1 MINDASVQ
9 PIVDAEIVEP
19 EEALVPEQPGTPSGV
34 VEEASGASV
43 LIDLE
48 NMIKNYISSLEA
60 NRKELK
66 VQKEMLNDIFNNDPT
81 YREQEAQVKDV
92 MKAKKEI
99 KARLSRQPNAI
110 DLSEKVKNLTSEI
123 REKDTALSDYLREY
137 MRLSGANEIED
148 GNGVMHEI
156 VYIAKLLKKP
166 PNKLQAGA
174 SDVYRLS
181 PV

>member
-1 MINDASVQ
+1 MTDDASLQ

-19 EEALVPEQPGTPSGV
+19 EEETTEDNAQAQDVKLSPGAQ
-34 VEEASGASV
+34 EASGASV

-66 VQKEMLNDIFNNDPT
+66 IQKEMLNDIFNNDPS
-81 YREQEAQVKDV
+81 YREQEAQVKEV

-123 REKDTALSDYLREY
+123 REKDAALSDYLREY

-156 VYIAKLLKKP
+156 VYIAKLLKK
-166 PNKLQAGA
+166 A
-174 SDVYRLS
+174 SK
-181 PV
+181 